1 MDLQD
6 IKKRKDA
13 IDELKEELVQCVV
26 DDQDLFA
33 DVNIV
38 QLVSFSIDKIE
49 YGVDILAVHDILRM
63 PDITRLPNTPDFI
76 KGVINLRGNVVPV
89 VDIKRRFGLARAKFT
104 DSSRI
109 IVIETNSKLV
119 GLLVDNVNQVVRL
132 PETNINPHSEL
143 IDGISEEFIQGIGRM
158 RDRLII
164 ILTLSHIL
172 FEEEKEVMFESQ

>member
-1 MDLQD
+1 MDLND
-6 IKKRKDA
+6 IQGSKNKLDDLR
-13 IDELKEELVQCVV
+13 EELVQQAV
-26 DDQDLFA
+26 DEDELFA
-33 DVNIV
+33 DVDIV

-49 YGVDILAVHDILRM
+49 YGIEILAVHDILRM

-89 VDIKRRFGLARAKFT
+89 VDIKRRFGMNQAEIT
-104 DSSRI
+104 DASRI
-109 IVIETNSKLV
+109 IVIETISKLV

-143 IDGISEEFIQGIGRM
+143 IEGISEEFIQGIGRM

-172 FEEEKEVMFESQ
+172 FEEKEVAFE